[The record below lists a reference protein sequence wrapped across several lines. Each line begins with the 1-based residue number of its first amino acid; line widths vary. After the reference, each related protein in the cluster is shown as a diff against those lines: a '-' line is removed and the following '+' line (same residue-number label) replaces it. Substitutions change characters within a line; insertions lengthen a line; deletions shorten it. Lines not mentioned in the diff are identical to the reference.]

1 MIAVLASELDSEA
14 QSVVADWSGYRAAL
28 LSARDLTT
36 AGWEFHPADP
46 SSGVA
51 VIDGRRVPVAN
62 LQGVLT
68 RRPAVL
74 SEELAWLDPGDRQY
88 VAAETNAFLVAWLSS
103 LPCPVVNRPTTTSLC
118 GPAWDELHWR
128 SAAAGAG
135 VDWAEPDDKS
145 TVQRVVMC
153 GERSFFAATDRQA
166 EIARAL
172 AHVAGVD
179 LLAVSFR
186 GDHVCAASV
195 APPLDNPEIRKHLI
209 GQLRGDA

>member
-1 MIAVLASELDSEA
+1 
-14 QSVVADWSGYRAAL
+14 VVADWSGYGATL

-46 SSGVA
+46 SAGVA
-51 VIDGRRVPVAN
+51 VIGGRRVPVAN
-62 LQGVLT
+62 LQAVLT

-103 LPCPVVNRPTTTSLC
+103 LPCPVVNRPTPTSLC
-118 GPAWDELHWR
+118 GPAWDVLHWR
-128 SAAAGAG
+128 SAASGAG
-135 VDWAEPDDKS
+135 VDWAEPEDSS
-145 TVQRVVMC
+145 TVHRVVMC
-153 GERSFFAATDRQA
+153 GERCFFAATGRQE
-166 EIARAL
+166 EIAHAL
-172 AHVAGVD
+172 AHAADVD

-195 APPLDNPEIRKHLI
+195 APPLHHPEIRKHLL
-209 GQLRGDA
+209 GHLRGDA

>member
-1 MIAVLASELDSEA
+1 MISVLASELDSEA
-14 QSVVADWSGYRAAL
+14 QSVVADWSACGAAL

-36 AGWEFHPADP
+36 AGWEYRPADP
-46 SSGVA
+46 ASGVA
-51 VIDGRRVPVAN
+51 VVGGRRIPVAN

-74 SEELAWLDPGDRQY
+74 SEELTWVDPGDRQY

-135 VDWAEPDDKS
+135 VEWADRDDDS
-145 TVQRVVMC
+145 AVQRVVFC
-153 GERSFFAATDRQA
+153 GERCFFATTDKQK
-166 EIARAL
+166 EIAHAL
-172 AHVAGVD
+172 AHAADVD
-179 LLAVSFR
+179 LLSVSFR
-186 GDHVCAASV
+186 GNRVWAASV
-195 APPLDNPEIRKHLI
+195 APPLDNPELREHLI
-209 GQLRGDA
+209 DQLRGNA

>member
-14 QSVVADWSGYRAAL
+14 QSVVADWAACGAAL

-46 SSGVA
+46 TAGVA
-51 VIDGRRVPVAN
+51 VVGGRRVPVAN
-62 LQGVLT
+62 LRAVLT

-118 GPAWDELHWR
+118 GPAWDELRWR
-128 SAAAGAG
+128 SAAAGVG
-135 VDWAEPDDKS
+135 IDWAETDDYS
-145 TVQRVVMC
+145 PVQRVVIC
-153 GERSFFAATDRQA
+153 GVQCFFAATDKQVESA
-166 EIARAL
+166 HAL
-172 AHVAGVD
+172 AHAADVA
-179 LLAVSFR
+179 LLSVLFR
-186 GDHVCAASV
+186 GDRVCGTSV
-195 APPLDNPEIRKHLI
+195 APPLDNPEIRGYLMRHL
-209 GQLRGDA
+209 LGDA